1 MFVTSLYD
9 GTDVEKNFTIKPL
22 TVKVID
28 VSFKPSITY
37 TGSPIKALEEITYQ
51 SLRLIEGTDYTVTY
65 ENNTKAGAAAMTI
78 TGMGN
83 FCDTT
88 TKTFTIAPKSANLLT
103 VTLSESSY
111 DYDGNAK
118 MPGITVKDGNK
129 TLKEGTDYSVSYSK
143 NTHAGDAVVKVTGL
157 NNYGSATTAS
167 FKIYPKSI
175 SDAMVTL
182 NSIVFA
188 YDGADK
194 RPEPRVE
201 DNGVVLREGVDY
213 RVAFKDNQEAGIATA
228 TINGQ
233 NDYTGTLAAEF
244 SIIQPGDIDRNGV
257 VNIQDVTILQFHL
270 AEFVNSDGTP
280 IIDED
285 NEEIFKIA
293 DVNHSGNV
301 TIADVTFIQ
310 RYLAELINLF

>member
-1 MFVTSLYD
+1 MVKLGEVTLA
-9 GTDVEKNFTIKPL
+9 E
-22 TVKVID
+22 
-28 VSFKPSITY
+28 
-37 TGSPIKALEEITYQ
+37 
-51 SLRLIEGTDYTVTY
+51 RTDY
-65 ENNTKAGAAAMTI
+65 N
-78 TGMGN
+78 
-83 FCDTT
+83 
-88 TKTFTIAPKSANLLT
+88 
-103 VTLSESSY
+103 
-111 DYDGNAK
+111 
-118 MPGITVKDGNK
+118 
-129 TLKEGTDYSVSYSK
+129 VSYSK
-143 NTHAGDAVVKVTGL
+143 NIHAGDAVVTVTGL
-157 NNYGSATTAS
+157 NNYGSATTVGC
-167 FKIYPKSI
+167 KIYPKSM
-175 SDAMVTL
+175 SKVTVRL
-182 NSIVFA
+182 DKTVFA
-188 YDGADK
+188 YDGTEK
-194 RPEPRVE
+194 CPFTRVE
-201 DNGVVLREGVDY
+201 DNGIELTEGVDY

-228 TINGQ
+228 TIIGQ